1 MGWYL
6 SDPDWP
12 APNLELLDHA
22 RRRSDGPGVPMTEDT
37 WRAGVARRLEDL
49 PWERLTADVAPFLE
63 GAGTMPGRDDLLALL
78 DEKQSGASRAFTSK

>member
-1 MGWYL
+1 M
-6 SDPDWP
+6 
-12 APNLELLDHA
+12 
-22 RRRSDGPGVPMTEDT
+22 
-37 WRAGVARRLEDL
+37 ARRLEDL